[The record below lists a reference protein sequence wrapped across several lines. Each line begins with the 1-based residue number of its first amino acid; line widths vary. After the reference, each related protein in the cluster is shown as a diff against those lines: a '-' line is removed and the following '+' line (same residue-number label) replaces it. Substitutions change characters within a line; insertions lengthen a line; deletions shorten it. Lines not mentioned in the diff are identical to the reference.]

1 MGCNIDSTKVASIIQ
16 LQERMVETR
25 AWKKNRGLVE
35 NDSCRL
41 CGKFSESLD
50 HLLSGCEKLA
60 GDENL
65 KRHNNALMVFAT
77 EWAKNLELLGK
88 NVKWYEQSWE
98 RGKVLEN
105 EKAKLLWDFE
115 FRTRKKTRA
124 RRPDLI
130 LEDKEVK
137 QIFIVDMSCPME
149 GNEDAKRSAKLKKY
163 RQLAFEIR
171 ECLTRE
177 SILRLKK
184 KQESKLFCVLT

>member
-1 MGCNIDSTKVASIIQ
+1 MDLGY
-16 LQERMVETR
+16 
-25 AWKKNRGLVE
+25 
-35 NDSCRL
+35 
-41 CGKFSESLD
+41 

-60 GDENL
+60 GDEYL
-65 KRHNNALMVFAT
+65 KSHDNALMVFAT
-77 EWAKNLELLGK
+77 EWAKILELLDK

-149 GNEDAKRSAKLKKY
+149 GNVDAKRSAKLKKY
-163 RQLAFEIR
+163 RQLAFE
-171 ECLTRE
+171 TRE
-177 SILRLKK
+177 RRKNYTVEILPLIVGSLGGGGNKNWEMIQKVCGKDRKDILAEMTKVALWEG
-184 KQESKLFCVLT
+184 ESMIRKIDEQ